1 MQDARPSID
10 LSAAGRT
17 HRPGRHALLRKRRIP
32 CGLFFSVLRILVA
45 VTSNHGGSSVMLV
58 VTSESGTNAKS
69 GEVRRTAA
77 IGGEADVT
85 RTSLTDA
92 IVKVCGCRPMM
103 VARRAP
109 GPAYANLQGRKPR
122 EVWRGRA
129 SDAMGISASAVCRRG
144 LLNACVGSDQ
154 GDDDPGWP
162 VSIGRTGVA
171 SARSNHTMGIAGG
184 ARSRLIVAGRDSAKQ
199 R

>member
-1 MQDARPSID
+1 VNNLTAFVLDISTDDRFAPNTGRP
-10 LSAAGRT
+10 
-17 HRPGRHALLRKRRIP
+17 H
-32 CGLFFSVLRILVA
+32 
-45 VTSNHGGSSVMLV
+45 N
-58 VTSESGTNAKS
+58 
-69 GEVRRTAA
+69 
-77 IGGEADVT
+77 
-85 RTSLTDA
+85 DA

-199 R
+199 RCSAVILPRADLDHDVSILIAAVDAAGR